1 MVKVAVVGA
10 AGGIGQPLSLL
21 MKLNPLV
28 DELSLFDVV
37 NAPGVAADLSHIPT
51 PAIIKGYGPDSP
63 AEGGLPAEDGSS
75 GEKGKGGL
83 NALKGCDLVIVP
95 AGVPRK
101 PGMT

>member
-28 DELSLFDVV
+28 NELSLFDVV

-51 PAIIKGYGPDSP
+51 PALIKGYGPDSP
-63 AEGGLPAEDGSS
+63 VDGGLPQEDGQ